1 MAFLDPVFNPVFLPL
16 LNLSPVL
23 GLLLL
28 SFLISLLVTYAY
40 KWLTN
45 QTLMKELKEK
55 QTDFQK
61 KMKELRSSPEEMLK
75 VQKEAMKVNME
86 YMKHSFKPTLF
97 TMLPILLIFGWMAGH
112 LAFEP
117 IYPQEAYSVTAFFKE
132 GLVGN
137 AMLIA
142 DENTEIVGPSEL
154 PITSGSV
161 TWALK
166 SSEGS
171 HLLTVK
177 MGTIEQSKK
186 VLISKELK
194 YEDAV
199 SLFDHSDITQIK
211 LNYKDLKP
219 LGTFSLFGWH
229 PGWLGIYIILSLI
242 FSIALRKVLKIY

>member
-16 LNLSPVL
+16 LNLSPIL

-40 KWLTN
+40 KWFTN

-61 KMKELRSSPEEMLK
+61 KMKELRSHPEEMLK

-132 GLVGN
+132 GLTGNVTLVVDEGTEFVGV
-137 AMLIA
+137 
-142 DENTEIVGPSEL
+142 NTQAISKDG
-154 PITSGSV
+154 V
-161 TWALK
+161 TWAVK

-171 HLLTVK
+171 HLLKVQ

-211 LNYKDLKP
+211 INYKDLKP

-242 FSIALRKVLKIY
+242 FSIAMRKVLKIY

>member
-16 LNLSPVL
+16 LNLSPIL

-61 KMKELRSSPEEMLK
+61 KMKELRSNPEEMLK

-97 TMLPILLIFGWMAGH
+97 TMIPILLIFGWMAGH

-132 GLVGN
+132 GLTGN
-137 AMLIA
+137 ATLIV
-142 DENTEIVGPSEL
+142 DEGTELVGVSTQ
-154 PITSGSV
+154 PISLEGV

-166 SSEGS
+166 SREGS
-171 HLLTVK
+171 HLLKVQ
-177 MGTIEQSKK
+177 MGTIEQSKN

-211 LNYKDLKP
+211 INYKELKP

-229 PGWLGIYIILSLI
+229 PGWLGIYIILSLV
-242 FSIALRKVLKIY
+242 FSISLRKLLKIY